1 MEARFIHLNVLLVFY
16 NLVHFFDTPMG
27 PTKNIAMFGEK
38 EIIEL
43 SQHLEVLLL
52 NGNYNTIKILE
63 EWEIFPSTNLQD
75 NLKFGNVYLQITK

>member
-1 MEARFIHLNVLLVFY
+1 MEARFSHLNVLPVFN
-16 NLVHFFDTPMG
+16 NLVRLLDTQMG
-27 PTKNIAMFGEK
+27 PTKNFAMFGEK

-52 NGNYNTIKILE
+52 NGKYNTTKILE
-63 EWEIFPSTNLQD
+63 WQIFPSTNFQD

>member
-1 MEARFIHLNVLLVFY
+1 
-16 NLVHFFDTPMG
+16 MG
-27 PTKNIAMFGEK
+27 PTKNFAMFGEK